1 VRQVRRQAGDAA
13 DATIRLPVKLGISI
27 PTCKEGLSL
36 PTPFCSP
43 EEVVRL
49 CVRAE
54 ELGFDSIWGNDH
66 ITPPQYVREHYPE
79 PPNFYEPLTTLA
91 FAAQA
96 TSRIRLG
103 TSVLV
108 LPMREPVYLAKT
120 VATLDAF
127 SGGRLTMGVGTGAYR
142 EEFERLRPRDKR
154 LRRDSMIGEAIELIR
169 RLFEERSVS
178 FSGKHYQCEGIE
190 LAPKP
195 AQRPLPMFMGG
206 NNVNV
211 IRRAARWGQGWYPAA
226 IGADEVR
233 GGIDTLQRFCDE
245 LGRDPREVEIALQ
258 LACGIGHTH
267 EAGVAQFKH
276 SRMYTHMHTLSA
288 STLRDQNLARLEEV
302 NLVGSPEE
310 IVAKIARLEEIGV
323 TMLAS
328 MSFTSN
334 SYEETLD
341 DMQLFAEEVLPAIH
355 RTPAATA

>member
-1 VRQVRRQAGDAA
+1 M
-13 DATIRLPVKLGISI
+13 LPFGALKLGISI

-43 EEVVRL
+43 EQVVHL

-54 ELGFDSIWGNDH
+54 ELGYDSVWGNDH
-66 ITPPQYVREHYPE
+66 ITPPQYVRQDYPE

-96 TSRIRLG
+96 TSRIRIG

-108 LPMREPVYLAKT
+108 LPMREPIYLAKT

-127 SGGRLTMGVGTGAYR
+127 SGGRFTMGVGVGAYR

-154 LRRDSMIGEAIELIR
+154 LRRDEMMDEAVELIR
-169 RLFEERSVS
+169 RLFDERSVT
-178 FSGKHYQCEGIE
+178 FEGKHYQCDGIE

-195 AQRPLPMFMGG
+195 AQQPLPMFLGG

-211 IRRAARWGQGWYPAA
+211 IRRAVRWGQGWFPAA
-226 IGADEVR
+226 VASEDLRRGIDSVHRLCDEV
-233 GGIDTLQRFCDE
+233 
-245 LGRDPREVEIALQ
+245 GRDPAEIEIAPQ
-258 LACGIGHTH
+258 LACGIGRSH
-267 EAGVAQFKH
+267 EAGVDQFRR
-276 SRMYTHMHTLSA
+276 SRMYTHMHTLSS
-288 STLRDQNLARLEEV
+288 STLRDQNLARLEDS

-310 IVAKIARLEEIGV
+310 IVDKIARLEAIGV

-334 SYEETLD
+334 TYEEMLE
-341 DMQLFAEEVLPAIH
+341 DMQLFAEEVLPAVH
-355 RTPAATA
+355 GAPVTA

>member
-1 VRQVRRQAGDAA
+1 VH
-13 DATIRLPVKLGISI
+13 LGLSI

-43 EEVVRL
+43 QEVVRL

-54 ELGFDSIWGNDH
+54 QLGYDSIWGNDH
-66 ITPPQYVREHYPE
+66 ITPPQYVRDTYPE
-79 PPNFYEPLTTLA
+79 APNFYEPLTTLG

-127 SGGRLTMGVGTGAYR
+127 SGGRLTVGVGTGAYR
-142 EEFERLRPRDKR
+142 EEFERLRPRHKT
-154 LRRDSMIGEAIELIR
+154 LRRDEMMDEAVVLIR
-169 RLFEERSVS
+169 RLFEERSVT
-178 FSGKHYQCEGIE
+178 FDGKHYQCEGIE

-195 AQRPLPMFMGG
+195 IQTPLPMFMGG

-211 IRRAARWGQGWYPAA
+211 IRRAARWGQGWFPAA
-226 IGADEVR
+226 VGIDDIR
-233 GGIDTLQRFCDE
+233 RGIDTLQRLCDE
-245 LGRDPREVEIALQ
+245 LGRDPRDIEIAPQ
-258 LACGIGHTH
+258 LACGIGRSH
-267 EAGVAQFKH
+267 EDGVAQFKR

-288 STLRDQNLARLEEV
+288 STLRDQNLARLEDI
-302 NLVGSPEE
+302 NLVGSPDE
-310 IVAKIARLEEIGV
+310 IVEKIARLEQAGV

-334 SYEETLD
+334 SYQEMLD
-341 DMQLFAEEVLPAIH
+341 DMQLFAEQVLPALH
-355 RTPAATA
+355 RAPAVTA